1 MKNFNNSIFNEIV
14 SENKVK
20 LALLK
25 NSNIAKFVYCKKNK
39 TENDEEIEFAETY
52 TDMSRNFE
60 FYVRVILNVQLM
72 NYNIINTFINDI
84 EKNLTTFFTELKEN
98 NASFNINP
106 NSAIS
111 YNGPKYENLKSEI
124 ITWINVDIPY
134 IEERIDDINI
144 YINKITSLYRDYCG
158 KCEIDT
164 QDEFYIAKFLMKSN
178 LYCKTD
184 DSFTLFLLANF
195 QKPNKYVK
203 DSFVV
208 INYPKGVYINNRIDY
223 DSRSNII
230 IKHNGDDDFT
240 VETIFDDKVKI
251 CELNI
256 QRFINKGNRL
266 YISQFLTRTIN
277 IFKKDKNNPLIK
289 KDHSRP
295 KGDDITIRKID
306 MNFVERSKTTSLI
319 SDFVINFI
327 NTNGKSK
334 IYALPYLLG
343 KKIINKIVDI
353 ISENQANNNEDD
365 LTDSVEEITEVS
377 SDVSTT
383 LE

>member
-1 MKNFNNSIFNEIV
+1 
-14 SENKVK
+14 
-20 LALLK
+20 
-25 NSNIAKFVYCKKNK
+25 
-39 TENDEEIEFAETY
+39 
-52 TDMSRNFE
+52 
-60 FYVRVILNVQLM
+60 
-72 NYNIINTFINDI
+72 
-84 EKNLTTFFTELKEN
+84 
-98 NASFNINP
+98 
-106 NSAIS
+106 
-111 YNGPKYENLKSEI
+111 
-124 ITWINVDIPY
+124 
-134 IEERIDDINI
+134 
-144 YINKITSLYRDYCG
+144 
-158 KCEIDT
+158 
-164 QDEFYIAKFLMKSN
+164 MKSN

-208 INYPKGVYINNRIDY
+208 INYPKEVYINNRIDY

-251 CELNI
+251 CELNV
-256 QRFINKGNRL
+256 QRFINKGNKL

-289 KDHSRP
+289 KDRSRP

-306 MNFVERSKTTSLI
+306 TNFVERSKTTSLI
-319 SDFVINFI
+319 SDFVIKFI
-327 NTNGKSK
+327 TTNSKSK